1 MSVRE
6 YLLLNVQAPLV
17 SFGGNTVDN
26 YGVTRRFP
34 VASML
39 TGILANAMGWNR
51 TDFEKHQQL
60 QSALGYAYRIN
71 HTEPYR
77 LIDFQTAELSASDK
91 HWTTNGTPSDR
102 KGGEMKGP
110 HLRFRHYLQ
119 DVQANVALTVAESN
133 TGLSVNQ
140 LAKAIQEPARTLFL
154 GRKSCLPSVPLYAG
168 ITEAESAMEA
178 LCKLPIPDNAVT
190 TDCWWTSGEGL
201 VAFDEPSVSELEVC
215 AFRDWKNSQH
225 TGQISLYHSKVERT
239 WFERE
244 AS

>member
-1 MSVRE
+1 MIGQE
-6 YLLLNVQAPLV
+6 YLLLNVNAPLV

-51 TDFEKHQQL
+51 TDFEKHQLL

-71 HTEPYR
+71 HAEPYK
-77 LIDFQTAELSASDK
+77 LVDFQTAELSASDK
-91 HWTTNGTPSDR
+91 HWTTDGTPSDR

-119 DVQANVALTVAESN
+119 DVQANVALTVSN
-133 TGLSVNQ
+133 SKSELSVNQ
-140 LAKAIQEPARTLFL
+140 LSEAIQEPARTLFL

-168 ITEAESAMEA
+168 ITDARSAMDA
-178 LCKLPIPDNAVT
+178 LCELPIPNNTTA

-201 VAFDEPSVSELEVC
+201 VVDDELSVRELEVC

-225 TGQISLYHSKVERT
+225 TGQISLYYSKIERT

-244 AS
+244 VS